1 MTGIETR
8 AVMLGRPKTPCRLA
22 ASATAALLWPIC
34 AARAGVRDLRAAQH
48 RSGAVDQQRAQVDI
62 AALGDA
68 AEPSPG
74 TAGVFARC
82 EAQATG
88 EVASGGKSFE
98 LAHRGTEGR
107 CGEQAHATGALQALA
122 AQVAP

>member
-48 RSGAVDQQRAQVDI
+48 RSGAVDQQRAQVEI
-62 AALGDA
+62 AALGGA
-68 AEPSPG
+68 AESSPG
-74 TAGVFARC
+74 NPRLFAWR
-82 EAQATG
+82 EAQCAG
-88 EVASGGKSFE
+88 EISAGGKE
-98 LAHRGTEGR
+98 LKIHG
-107 CGEQAHATGALQALA
+107 
-122 AQVAP
+122 